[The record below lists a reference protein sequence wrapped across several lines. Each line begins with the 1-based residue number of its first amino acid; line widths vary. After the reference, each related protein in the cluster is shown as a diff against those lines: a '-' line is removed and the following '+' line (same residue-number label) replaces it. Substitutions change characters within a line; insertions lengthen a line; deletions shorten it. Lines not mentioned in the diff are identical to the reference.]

1 MKQDLLDVLRYL
13 FDNYTDEADES
24 VYIIREVT
32 DEEEILA
39 LEAEFNFDDAQE
51 FDSRSMVDAPEGEL
65 GFFINHDY
73 PQQGL
78 RVYDDMERH
87 TLGLE
92 GIGLLVTLEQ
102 LNILNP
108 ESREQ
113 IIDQA
118 MELDCNT
125 VELEQLKWLILMTL
139 FEKSKE
145 VSIVTWLES
154 MDNEMKQKM
163 H

>member
-1 MKQDLLDVLRYL
+1 MKQDILDVLRYL
-13 FDNYTDEADES
+13 FDNYTDDTDEN

-32 DEEEILA
+32 DQEEILA
-39 LEAEFNFDDAQE
+39 LEAEFNFDDTQDYE
-51 FDSRSMVDAPEGEL
+51 GLSLLDAPEDDL
-65 GFFINHDY
+65 VSYINHDH

-78 RVYDDMERH
+78 RVYDEMERH

-102 LNILNP
+102 LNILNA

-118 MELDCNT
+118 MELECNT

-154 MDNEMKQKM
+154 MDHVMKQKM